1 MNFRARKNA
10 LRLAG
15 ITLVVLL
22 PVALALWLA
31 HLRAISDTRAHL
43 HAFAQLVLDK
53 TEIVIKDV
61 DAAREEALTWA
72 GLICSADHRANML
85 NIVRGHLYVADLIYA
100 SEDEFHCSTAMNMKQ
115 HWIMDAANYTRSTNI
130 AIYYYR
136 DTPFY
141 SGHKM
146 VYMRKGN
153 YVAVVNPLSYSEVM
167 STDSHLQFG
176 LFDTVTNQFF
186 SLSQQ
191 ADAKLFEQLISNKE
205 TNFQV
210 NDRYY
215 AIAQSS
221 VRPIAIIVSTS
232 SQRIFQE
239 WYHQITLTLPLGL
252 ICSVIILLM
261 WSRTRQQ
268 FNSPARMLQRALQKR
283 QLCLHYQP
291 IVDIKNGTC
300 VGAEA
305 LLRWPGFNGP
315 IMSPV
320 EFIPLAEKEGL
331 IARVTDYVI
340 EELYQDLGEF
350 LAAHPELYISINLS
364 ASDFHSA
371 RLIALIEQKN
381 RQFGVKAQQIKIEVT
396 ERGVIDVTKTAPVV
410 QAFRRSGFEIAID
423 DFGTGY
429 SNLHNL
435 YSLNVDMLKIDKTF
449 IDTLTTNSTSHLIVE
464 HIIEMAQSLRL
475 KIIAEGVETP
485 EQISWL
491 LKRNVQFCQGWYF
504 AKAMSSHELISWVY
518 EAEVKTLLREANP
531 ATLV

>member
-1 MNFRARKNA
+1 MIFRARKNA

-22 PVALALWLA
+22 PVVLALWLA
-31 HLRAISDTRAHL
+31 HIRAISDTRDHL
-43 HAFAQLVLDK
+43 YAFAQLALDK

-61 DAAREEALTWA
+61 DSAYEEAAAWP

-100 SEDEFHCSTAMNMKQ
+100 SEDQFQCSTAVSLKQ
-115 HWIMDAANYTRSTNI
+115 HWIMDAANYKRNANV

-167 STDSHLQFG
+167 STDTQLQFG
-176 LFDTVTNQFF
+176 IFDTITNQFF

-191 ADAKLFEQLISNKE
+191 ADSRQLNQLILRKQAD
-205 TNFQV
+205 FQ
-210 NDRYY
+210 NGSRYY
-215 AIAQSS
+215 AIAQST

-239 WYHQITLTLPLGL
+239 WYHQLSLTLPLGL
-252 ICSVIILLM
+252 ICSVIIWLM

-291 IVDIKNGTC
+291 IVDIKNGAC

-315 IMSPV
+315 VMSPV
-320 EFIPLAEKEGL
+320 EFIPLAEKEG
-331 IARVTDYVI
+331 
-340 EELYQDLGEF
+340 
-350 LAAHPELYISINLS
+350 
-364 ASDFHSA
+364 
-371 RLIALIEQKN
+371 
-381 RQFGVKAQQIKIEVT
+381 
-396 ERGVIDVTKTAPVV
+396 
-410 QAFRRSGFEIAID
+410 
-423 DFGTGY
+423 
-429 SNLHNL
+429 
-435 YSLNVDMLKIDKTF
+435 
-449 IDTLTTNSTSHLIVE
+449 
-464 HIIEMAQSLRL
+464 
-475 KIIAEGVETP
+475 
-485 EQISWL
+485 
-491 LKRNVQFCQGWYF
+491 
-504 AKAMSSHELISWVY
+504 
-518 EAEVKTLLREANP
+518 
-531 ATLV
+531 

>member
-1 MNFRARKNA
+1 MTFRARKNV
-10 LRLAG
+10 LRLVG

-22 PVALALWLA
+22 PVVLALWLA
-31 HLRAISDTRAHL
+31 YIRAVSDTRDHL
-43 HAFAQLVLDK
+43 YAFAQLALNK

-61 DAAREEALTWA
+61 DSAREEAGAWP
-72 GLICSADHRANML
+72 GVICSADHRANML

-100 SEDEFHCSTAMNMKQ
+100 SEDQFQCSTALSMKQ
-115 HWIMDAANYTRSTNI
+115 HWIMDAPNYTRNTNV

-153 YVAVVNPLSYSEVM
+153 YVAVVNPLSCSEVM
-167 STDSHLQFG
+167 STDENLQFG
-176 LFDTVTNQFF
+176 IFDTVTNDFF
-186 SLSQQ
+186 SLSNH
-191 ADAKLFEQLISNKE
+191 AESKYLSKLIRNKDA
-205 TNFQV
+205 TFQV
-210 NDRYY
+210 GSRYY

-232 SQRIFQE
+232 SQRIYQKWF
-239 WYHQITLTLPLGL
+239 HQLSLTLPLGL

-315 IMSPV
+315 VMSPV

-340 EELYQDLGEF
+340 EELYQDLGAF

-371 RLIALIEQKN
+371 RLISLIEQKN
-381 RQFGVKAQQIKIEVT
+381 RQFGVKAHQIKIEVT

-449 IDTLTTNSTSHLIVE
+449 IDTLITNSTSHLIVE

-485 EQISWL
+485 DQINWL
-491 LKRNVQFCQGWYF
+491 SKRNVQFCQGWYF
-504 AKAMSSHELISWVY
+504 AKAMSSHDLISWLY
-518 EAEVKTLLREANP
+518 EPEVKALLREANP